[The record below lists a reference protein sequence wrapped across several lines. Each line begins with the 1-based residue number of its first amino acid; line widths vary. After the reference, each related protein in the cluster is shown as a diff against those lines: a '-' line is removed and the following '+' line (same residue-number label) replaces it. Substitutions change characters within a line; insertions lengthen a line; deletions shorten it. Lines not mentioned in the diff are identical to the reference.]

1 MTDTTDWTLLPL
13 EPGGTVIVKGIPI
26 HQRADGKIL
35 VPQDTPILSREQ
47 LILDEKD
54 ADTATKKIYYALQ
67 LLTLDPAGAAAHHD
81 ALINL
86 LDDRA
91 EATELQPV
99 LRSLAIIS
107 ELARKGDY
115 TRRARTDPPPHPV
128 RRRAGARVPRRL
140 SPQDHASPD
149 AACLMS
155 TRRPVLPGPP

>member
-13 EPGGTVIVKGIPI
+13 EPGGTVIVKGVPI

-35 VPQDTPILSREQ
+35 VPRDTPVLSREQ

-67 LLTLDPAGAAAHHD
+67 LLTLDPAGAPAHHD
-81 ALINL
+81 GLINL

-115 TRRARTDPPPHPV
+115 IGALELARHLIQFDDALV
-128 RRRAGARVPRRL
+128 REFPAG
-140 SPQDHASPD
+140 
-149 AACLMS
+149 
-155 TRRPVLPGPP
+155 

>member
-13 EPGGTVIVKGIPI
+13 EPGATVIVKGVPI

-35 VPQDTPILSREQ
+35 VPRETPVLSREQ

-67 LLTLDPAGAAAHHD
+67 LLTLDPVGAPAHHD

-115 TRRARTDPPPHPV
+115 TSALELTRHLIQFDDALV
-128 RRRAGARVPRRL
+128 REFPAG
-140 SPQDHASPD
+140 
-149 AACLMS
+149 
-155 TRRPVLPGPP
+155 

>member
-35 VPQDTPILSREQ
+35 VPKDTPTLSREQ

-67 LLTLDPAGAAAHHD
+67 LLTLDPAGTATHHD

-107 ELARKGDY
+107 ELARGGDY
-115 TRRARTDPPPHPV
+115 LNALELTRHLIQFDDALV
-128 RRRAGARVPRRL
+128 REFPAG
-140 SPQDHASPD
+140 
-149 AACLMS
+149 
-155 TRRPVLPGPP
+155 